1 MSKLENQLESQQKKH
16 LEPAALLVIDVQKSF
31 LARDYWTERDVP
43 AFRDN
48 LLGLIETAK
57 AGNVPVVRIL
67 HADSDG
73 PFAPESG
80 LVVPMDFV
88 PAHHDVQFIKQAH
101 NSFTTTG
108 LQLWLQQRGI
118 RRVLIS
124 GIRSEQCCETTA
136 RVASDLGFQVDYITD
151 ATLTFDMRDPRDGQI
166 VSAEAIKS
174 RTELVLRDRFAR
186 IVSTRE
192 CLAEIRAG

>member
-1 MSKLENQLESQQKKH
+1 MSNTESSENGRLK
-16 LEPAALLVIDVQKSF
+16 PAALLVIDVQKSF
-31 LARDYWTERDVP
+31 LARDYWTERDLP

-48 LLGLIETAK
+48 LCGLIEAAR

-67 HADSDG
+67 HADNDG
-73 PFAPESG
+73 PFAPGSG

-118 RRVLIS
+118 GRVLIT

-136 RVASDLGFQVDYITD
+136 RVASDLGFQVDYLTD
-151 ATLTFDMRDPRDGQI
+151 ATLTFDMRDPRDGQM
-166 VSAEAIKS
+166 VSAATIKS

-186 IVSTRE
+186 IVSTDQ
-192 CLAEIRAG
+192 CLAEMRSAQ